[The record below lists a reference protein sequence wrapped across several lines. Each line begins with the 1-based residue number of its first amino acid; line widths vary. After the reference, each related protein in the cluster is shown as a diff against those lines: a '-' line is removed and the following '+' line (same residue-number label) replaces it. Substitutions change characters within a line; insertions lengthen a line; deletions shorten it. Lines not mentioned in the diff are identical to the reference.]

1 MNFSPFEIY
10 YEKESENYPLFKYL
24 KEKYNNIPWFEIEN
38 HNNIEFFRKSSNSE
52 FLNLKKNLI
61 IGVRKTLKLIKNNKT
76 SDFLVPF
83 TSSGCTA
90 SCLYCYLVCNFNK
103 CSYLRVFVNR
113 EDMLDKIIKH
123 SIKNK
128 SNFIYEIGSNSD
140 LILENTI
147 TNNLPFVIENF
158 ALNGNGFLTF
168 PTKFSMVDSILNLN
182 HKGKT
187 IIRMSINPSHIINK
201 IEIKTSN
208 LKSRV
213 DAINKLKDASYP
225 IGILIAPIIL
235 IDNYKKLYEEL
246 IIFLAQNLT
255 HNAKKNLPIEIIF
268 MTYSYIHRAI
278 NQDAFPNAINLY
290 DKNIMKSRGYGKY
303 CYKDD
308 VKADFSIF
316 ITNLIKKYLPE
327 AIIKYIV

>member
-1 MNFSPFEIY
+1 
-10 YEKESENYPLFKYL
+10 
-24 KEKYNNIPWFEIEN
+24 
-38 HNNIEFFRKSSNSE
+38 
-52 FLNLKKNLI
+52 
-61 IGVRKTLKLIKNNKT
+61 
-76 SDFLVPF
+76 
-83 TSSGCTA
+83 
-90 SCLYCYLVCNFNK
+90 
-103 CSYLRVFVNR
+103 
-113 EDMLDKIIKH
+113 MLDKIIKH